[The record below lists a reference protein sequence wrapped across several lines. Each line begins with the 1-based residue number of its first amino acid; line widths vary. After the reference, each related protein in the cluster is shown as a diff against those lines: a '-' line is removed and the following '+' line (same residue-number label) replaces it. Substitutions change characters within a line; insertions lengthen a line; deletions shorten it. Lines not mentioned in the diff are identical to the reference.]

1 MSLSPNPQKLPVV
14 ANLGGQVYTNSCFS
28 VPVPPVIDPGDGGD
42 PGVPGAP
49 GFDQFGV
56 KKIFP
61 DYPNPESP
69 PFYLDMVTKANNDSR
84 FNISYGTGS
93 HIAYNLRSEGNLSF
107 YNSVGAKQSYASG
120 NPDSR
125 SVRLDTYPSGGIWNN
140 NTNYSYKSNPGYL
153 YQRNHFHNK
162 EMTVYARP
170 NGQLHTHESFAFKMQ
185 GRDEDDIRSC
195 IEMVYPTASHGD
207 VEVNCEYKHFPYVH
221 VKNVRQYN
229 SSNNRH
235 HDGAW
240 VGVKCVLI
248 IADNLKSAWLGMFE
262 DINPFTS
269 AGKPANNWQLRADC
283 VFTGVSDSDYDNKIP
298 TWDPHKDVCRLD
310 GFESQDFMWI
320 SDRPIDKG
328 FLKDPQAVSPSGDWR
343 YGELPQFNA
352 SDFDEANI

>member
-162 EMTVYARP
+162 EMTVYAR
-170 NGQLHTHESFAFKMQ
+170 
-185 GRDEDDIRSC
+185 
-195 IEMVYPTASHGD
+195 
-207 VEVNCEYKHFPYVH
+207 H
-221 VKNVRQYN
+221 V
-229 SSNNRH
+229 
-235 HDGAW
+235 
-240 VGVKCVLI
+240 
-248 IADNLKSAWLGMFE
+248 
-262 DINPFTS
+262 
-269 AGKPANNWQLRADC
+269 
-283 VFTGVSDSDYDNKIP
+283 
-298 TWDPHKDVCRLD
+298 
-310 GFESQDFMWI
+310 
-320 SDRPIDKG
+320 
-328 FLKDPQAVSPSGDWR
+328 
-343 YGELPQFNA
+343 
-352 SDFDEANI
+352 